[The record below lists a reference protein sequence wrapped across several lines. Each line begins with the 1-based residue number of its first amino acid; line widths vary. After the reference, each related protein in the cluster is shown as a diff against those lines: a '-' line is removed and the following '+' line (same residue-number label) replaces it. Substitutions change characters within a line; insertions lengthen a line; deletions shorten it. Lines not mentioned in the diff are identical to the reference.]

1 MSYRAEDY
9 EFKPGKSRFRQWH
22 AKLKAKE
29 AAIIDVAVRK
39 LEFGNFNSAKNI
51 KDGVFECS
59 IDTGPGYRVYYGLD
73 GHELIILL
81 AGGTKRNQQKD
92 IDQAKADWKEYKQR
106 KAAEAKQQKVETT
119 PKNKRHNRRKG
130 DK

>member
-1 MSYRAEDY
+1 MAYRAEDY
-9 EFKPGKSRFRQWH
+9 ETKPGKSRFREWH
-22 AKLKAKE
+22 AKLAGRE

-39 LEFGNFNSAKNI
+39 LEFGNFKSAKNI
-51 KDGVFECS
+51 KDGVYECF

-73 GHELIILL
+73 GYTLIILL

-92 IDQAKADWKEYKQR
+92 IDQAKADWKEYKRR
-106 KAAEAKQQKVETT
+106 KAAKAKQHAVSEA

>member
-1 MSYRAEDY
+1 MY
-9 EFKPGKSRFRQWH
+9 
-22 AKLKAKE
+22 
-29 AAIIDVAVRK
+29 
-39 LEFGNFNSAKNI
+39 
-51 KDGVFECS
+51 ECS
-59 IDTGPGYRVYYGLD
+59 IDTGPGYRVYFGLE

-106 KAAEAKQQKVETT
+106 KAAEVKQTAAMAT
-119 PKNKRHNRRKG
+119 PKNKRHNRREG

>member
-1 MSYRAEDY
+1 MTYRAADY
-9 EFKPGKSRFRQWH
+9 ETKPGKSRFRQWH
-22 AKLKAKE
+22 AKLTGKE
-29 AAIIDVAVRK
+29 AALIDVAVRK
-39 LEFGNFNSAKNI
+39 LEFGNFKSTKSI
-51 KDGVFECS
+51 KDGVYECS
-59 IDTGPGYRVYYGLD
+59 IDKGPGYRVYYGLD

-106 KAAEAKQQKVETT
+106 KAAEAKQQNVA